1 MKIKRTILVLSLAL
15 LSGLASL
22 FTTGTVA
29 QAQSPQ
35 PQPTPTPVGCHAK
48 GVEVHTFY
56 GTTEDVLRGMDKLT
70 TDRAS
75 SRMYALVI
83 ESPKAAEIR
92 VYEKTDGRNFT
103 VSTWRGASV
112 GDLRAALDQVMLK
125 TRGSACAGAEM
136 KKLLTGRG
144 MAPRGETVS
153 AVPVSSRAAFA
164 PVVEPY
170 SGYLRVTVLDPCLP
184 VAMSANVASNR

>member
-1 MKIKRTILVLSLAL
+1 MRRTMLVLGLAL
-15 LSGLASL
+15 LSGLAAL
-22 FTTGTVA
+22 FPTETIA
-29 QAQSPQ
+29 QTQRPQ

-56 GTTEDVLRGMDKLT
+56 GATEDVLRGMDKLT

-112 GDLRAALDQVMLK
+112 GDLRAALDHVMLK

-136 KKLLTGRG
+136 KKLLSARG
-144 MAPRGETVS
+144 IALRGETVS
-153 AVPVSSRAAFA
+153 AIPVSSRAVFA

-184 VAMSANVASNR
+184 VATSSNVASNR

>member
-1 MKIKRTILVLSLAL
+1 MKRTMLSVLSLAL
-15 LSGLASL
+15 LSGIAVL
-22 FTTGTVA
+22 FPTETIA
-29 QAQSPQ
+29 QTQRPQ
-35 PQPTPTPVGCHAK
+35 PQPTPVPKGCHAK

-56 GTTEDVLRGMDKLT
+56 GATEDVLRGMDKLT

-103 VSTWRGASV
+103 VSTWRGV
-112 GDLRAALDQVMLK
+112 GIGDLRAALDRMMLK

-136 KKLLTGRG
+136 KQALAARG
-144 MAPRGETVS
+144 MALRSETVN

-170 SGYLRVTVLDPCLP
+170 RGYLRVTVLDPCLP
-184 VAMSANVASNR
+184 VATSSNVASNR

>member
-1 MKIKRTILVLSLAL
+1 MKRTMLSVLSLAL

-22 FTTGTVA
+22 FTTGTAA
-29 QAQSPQ
+29 QTQGPQ

-56 GTTEDVLRGMDKLT
+56 GATEDVMRGMDKLA
-70 TDRAS
+70 TDRAN

-92 VYEKTDGRNFT
+92 IYEKTEGPNFT
-103 VSTWRGASV
+103 VSTWRGAGV
-112 GDLRAALDQVMLK
+112 GDLRAALDRLMLK

-136 KKLLTGRG
+136 KKLLAARG

-153 AVPVSSRAAFA
+153 AIPVSSRAAFA
-164 PVVEPY
+164 PVIEPY
-170 SGYLRVTVLDPCLP
+170 RGYLRVTVLDPCLP
-184 VAMSANVASNR
+184 VATPANVASNR

>member
-1 MKIKRTILVLSLAL
+1 MKRTMLVLNLAL

-22 FTTGTVA
+22 FTTEAVA
-29 QAQSPQ
+29 QTQRPQ

-56 GTTEDVLRGMDKLT
+56 GATEDVLRGMDKLT

-92 VYEKTDGRNFT
+92 VYEKTDGRSFT
-103 VSTWRGASV
+103 VSTWRGAGV
-112 GDLRAALDQVMLK
+112 GDLRAALDHVMLK

-136 KKLLTGRG
+136 KKLLAARG
-144 MAPRGETVS
+144 MAMRDETVS
-153 AVPVSSRAAFA
+153 AIPVSSREAFA
-164 PVVEPY
+164 PAVETY
-170 SGYLRVTVLDPCLP
+170 RGYLRVTVLDPCEP
-184 VAMSANVASNR
+184 AATSTNVASNR